1 MAKKRTDKD
10 LRKNKFLLRKLLGS
24 RRALAIPVTF
34 MILFVSMIGMISITY
49 FFAVDKVNTRS
60 TSLKI
65 ATAKQD
71 MLSFSETVLPILWQ
85 PGAACIF
92 EFSDTGGKLNV
103 QPSTNPLFINV
114 SDSQDISGTIFN
126 ASTGQ
131 VTYELPYSQTADTGT
146 YLKGDSRAIT
156 NQSGSI
162 ITQLKIVNGAEHPEI
177 HLAYRPTVSY
187 TTAGLDNGKTVN
199 NIRIYIVN
207 LNTSQEFGLHG
218 KIPVKA
224 SCINTELSTI
234 TYNIDYST
242 GNLILTTAFG
252 GQTSYVTVPIS
263 CTLDGAVINIET
275 VESTFQIQRCL
286 R

>member
-10 LRKNKFLLRKLLGS
+10 VQAKILIRKFIGS
-24 RRALAIPVTF
+24 RHALAIPVTF
-34 MILFVSMIGMISITY
+34 LILFVTMIGMISITY

-60 TSLKI
+60 TALKI

-71 MLSFSETVLPILWQ
+71 MLSFGETVLPILWQ
-85 PGAACIF
+85 PGAANVF

-103 QPSTNPLFINV
+103 LPTTNLLVINV
-114 SDSQDISGTIFN
+114 SDNQDISATIFN
-126 ASTGQ
+126 AAVGQ
-131 VTYELPYSQTADTGT
+131 ITYELPYSQTSDTDT
-146 YLKGDSRAIT
+146 YLKGDGRAIT

-162 ITQLKIVNGAEHPEI
+162 ITQLKIVSGVEHPEI
-177 HLAYRPTVSY
+177 HLGYRPTVSY
-187 TTAGLDNGKTVN
+187 TTAGLDNEKTVN

-207 LNTSQEFGLHG
+207 LNTSQEFGVRG

-224 SCINTELSTI
+224 SCRNTEMSML
-234 TYNIDYST
+234 TYNIDYTISELVFT
-242 GNLILTTAFG
+242 AAFG
-252 GQTSYVTVPIS
+252 EQTSYVTVPIS
-263 CTLDGAVINIET
+263 CTQAGAVINIET

>member
-1 MAKKRTDKD
+1 M
-10 LRKNKFLLRKLLGS
+10 L
-24 RRALAIPVTF
+24 
-34 MILFVSMIGMISITY
+34 GMISVTY
-49 FFAVDKVNTRS
+49 YFAVDKVNTRS
-60 TSLKI
+60 TALKI

-85 PGAACIF
+85 PGSACVF

-103 QPSTNPLFINV
+103 QPSTNPLVINV
-114 SDSQDISGTIFN
+114 SDNQDISENIFN
-126 ASTGQ
+126 AAMGQ

-146 YLKGDSRAIT
+146 YLKGDSRTIT

-162 ITQLKIVNGAEHPEI
+162 ITQLKTVNGAEHPEI

-207 LNTSQEFGLHG
+207 LNTSQEFGLRG

-224 SCINTELSTI
+224 SCINTELSTL
-234 TYNIDYST
+234 TYNIDYSIDK
-242 GNLILTTAFG
+242 LILTATFG

-263 CTLDGAVINIET
+263 CTLNGSVINIET